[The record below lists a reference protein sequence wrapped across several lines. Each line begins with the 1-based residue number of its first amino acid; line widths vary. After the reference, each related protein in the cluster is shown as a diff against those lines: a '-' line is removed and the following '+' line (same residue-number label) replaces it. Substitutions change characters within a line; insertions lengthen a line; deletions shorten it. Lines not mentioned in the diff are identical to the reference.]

1 MKTHKNRGGY
11 PAFNL
16 IIADEAHRTTGAK
29 ALNEDSTF
37 TEVHSNSNVNG
48 ELRLYQTATPK
59 IYDQNTKKKA
69 KENSIVVASMDDK
82 SIYGDEI
89 FRLGFGDA
97 VARGIL
103 TDYIGS

>member
-1 MKTHKNRGGY
+1 M
-11 PAFNL
+11 
-16 IIADEAHRTTGAK
+16 
-29 ALNEDSTF
+29 
-37 TEVHSNSNVNG
+37 
-48 ELRLYQTATPK
+48 YQTATPK

-103 TDYIGS
+103 TDYKVSVLAVSESYINKDMQKIMSADNQLKVDDIGKIIGVWNAMVKRDGITAEIT